1 MAYRISDDCIGC
13 GACAEGCPVDAYH
26 PRVHLT
32 LSMRIHASIAEL
44 ALAFAQ

>member
-1 MAYRISDDCIGC
+1 MIASV
-13 GACAEGCPVDAYH
+13 AELVLRVAQLRLL